1 MVSKVLSPATPRAAI
16 SMHGSQSRTEAETA
30 AFGYPARALVFKQ
43 RVRKS
48 DLWLSATCAVVTA
61 SDGLALP
68 SRGGDFRSRSIDDGG
83 DFLGNPG
90 NRAALNA
97 GANAPCVSVHGTK
110 RTWRDV
116 RLGSAMRAKADIGG
130 SCCLTFELA
139 GSVSAARH
147 PTLDP

>member
-1 MVSKVLSPATPRAAI
+1 MASQVLSTATTRAAI

-30 AFGYPARALVFKQ
+30 AFGYPARALIFKL

-68 SRGGDFRSRSIDDGG
+68 SRGGDFRSRSIDDTEEIFWGT
-83 DFLGNPG
+83 PG
-90 NRAALNA
+90 TAQPQTPERTP
-97 GANAPCVSVHGTK
+97 PCVSLHGTF

-116 RLGSAMRAKADIGG
+116 RLESVNRLKAHMINADKFQKR
-130 SCCLTFELA
+130 FELPEA
-139 GSVSAARH
+139 
-147 PTLDP
+147 D

>member
-1 MVSKVLSPATPRAAI
+1 MASKVLSTATTRAAI

-68 SRGGDFRSRSIDDGG
+68 SRGGGFSFPSLYGKEEG
-83 DFLGNPG
+83 VFWKP
-90 NRAALNA
+90 
-97 GANAPCVSVHGTK
+97 
-110 RTWRDV
+110 RTPP
-116 RLGSAMRAKADIGG
+116 
-130 SCCLTFELA
+130 
-139 GSVSAARH
+139 H
-147 PTLDP
+147 PTPAGG

>member
-68 SRGGDFRSRSIDDGG
+68 SRGGDFSSPSIDDGG
-83 DFLGNPG
+83 GFFGDPR
-90 NRAALNA
+90 NRP
-97 GANAPCVSVHGTK
+97 APHTPADPPCAVAHCTT
-110 RTWRDV
+110 RTWPAV
-116 RLGSAMRAKADIGG
+116 
-130 SCCLTFELA
+130 
-139 GSVSAARH
+139 
-147 PTLDP
+147 